1 MLNNDISRNAIKLN
15 IDDGT
20 FKVVDGV
27 LTKCSEHNEFCSELK
42 IPDGVIDI
50 EYLSISSWFAKAL
63 YVPKSVKIIREDWIN
78 LARRLTTLYIENPE
92 IYMEAGCFKN
102 LKQIKEI
109 YIGGKKIEV
118 LITQGEE
125 VHLEKYLGKDKSY
138 RIDDDVEIIGSYAF
152 SRCENL
158 ERVEFSKSVK
168 DIDFWAFKD
177 CATLKEIIVDGSI
190 DQIGGKFEF
199 EGCKCLQKIV
209 LNDSIRHIDNSAFK
223 GCELLQTV
231 VLSKSLMYIW
241 SSAFEDCIN
250 IKQLVI
256 PQSIISIAPEAFKG
270 WRRNQTIR
278 IPKRFK
284 KLRILQKWRKGCKA
298 RIEYY

>member
-1 MLNNDISRNAIKLN
+1 MLNNYIGRNALELN

-27 LTKCSEHNEFCSELK
+27 LTKCLEHNEFCSELK
-42 IPDGVIDI
+42 IPDGVKDI
-50 EYLSISSWFAKAL
+50 GDYSIFIWFAKTL
-63 YVPKSVKIIREDWIN
+63 YIPKSVKIIRENWIN
-78 LARRLTTLYIENPE
+78 SARRLTTIYIENSE

-102 LKQIKEI
+102 LKQIKEVF
-109 YIGGKKIEV
+109 IGGKKIDV

-125 VHLEKYLGKDKSY
+125 VCLEKYLGKDKSY

-152 SRCENL
+152 SSCDNL

-168 DIDFWAFKD
+168 NIDFWAFKD

-190 DQIGGKFEF
+190 DQIGGKWMF
-199 EGCKCLQKIV
+199 EGCKSLQKIV
-209 LNDSIRHIDNSAFK
+209 LNDSVRHIDANAFK
-223 GCELLQTV
+223 GCKLLQTV

-241 SSAFEDCIN
+241 SSAFEDCTN

-256 PQSIISIAPEAFKG
+256 PQSIFSIAPEAFKG
-270 WRRNQTIR
+270 WQRNQTIC
-278 IPKRFK
+278 IPKHFK
-284 KLRILQKWRKGCKA
+284 KLKILQKWRKGCKA
-298 RIEYY
+298 KIKYY

>member
-1 MLNNDISRNAIKLN
+1 MLNNDFGRNAIKLN

-27 LTKCSEHNEFCSELK
+27 LIKCLATNKFCSDLK
-42 IPDGVIDI
+42 IPDGVIEI
-50 EYLSISSWFAKAL
+50 GYHAISSWYEKTM
-63 YVPKSVKIIREDWIN
+63 YIPKSVKIISEDWIN
-78 LARRLTTLYIENPE
+78 CAVRVTTIYIENPE
-92 IYMEAGCFKN
+92 VYLEAGCLKN

-109 YIGGKKIEV
+109 YIGGKKIDV

-152 SRCENL
+152 SCCENL

-168 DIDFWAFKD
+168 DIDFCAFKD
-177 CATLKEIIVDGSI
+177 CSTLKEIIVDGSI
-190 DQIGGKFEF
+190 FHIGGGGAF
-199 EGCKCLQKIV
+199 EGCKNLQKIV
-209 LNDSIRHIDNSAFK
+209 LNDSVTIIDDNAFK
-223 GCELLQTV
+223 GCKLLQTV

-241 SSAFEDCIN
+241 SNAFEDCIN
-250 IKQLVI
+250 IKQLNI
-256 PQSIISIAPEAFKG
+256 PPSIYSISPEAFKG
-270 WRRNQTIR
+270 WQRNQTIR

-298 RIEYY
+298 KIEYY